1 MMAEIEKKWAACIV
15 YYQDQESLG
24 NLLDSLQ
31 SQTLKPTNVFIA
43 DNNSNQ
49 SPLVGNFSFPVTITK
64 LIENKGFAA
73 GANTAIRNAIKDNFE
88 YLMLLSQDV
97 LLSSDSAEKLINQ
110 QLITKGITF
119 PTMMNRNTNKVFSK
133 GGVVNKFWGSITL
146 STKKPLSDPDWADGS
161 CLFFSKEVF
170 EKVNGLFDK
179 FFMYFEDVD
188 FCLRAKKSGFRINH
202 VDTLVSQTPKGP
214 NSFLRSK
221 NSVMLARRT
230 GSILLK
236 SSVTKRNLIG
246 AGLLLARFKPR
257 EAANR
262 VKGIIQGWVAEI
274 E

>member
-15 YYQDQESLG
+15 YYQDQESLS
-24 NLLDSLQ
+24 NLLDCLQ
-31 SQTLKPTNVFIA
+31 SQSLKPTAVFIA

-49 SPLVGNFSFPVTITK
+49 SPVLGNFSFPVTITK
-64 LIENKGFAA
+64 LPENRGFAA
-73 GANTAIRNAIKDNFE
+73 GANTAIRNAIKDDFE

-110 QLITKGITF
+110 QLITKGISF

-133 GGVVNKFWGSITL
+133 GGAVNKFLGSMTL
-146 STKKPLSDPDWADGS
+146 STKKSLSNPDWADGS
-161 CLFFSKEVF
+161 CLVFNMEVF
-170 EKVNGLFDK
+170 EKVNGLFEK

-214 NSFLRSK
+214 NPILRSK

-230 GSILLK
+230 GSILFK
-236 SSVTKRNLIG
+236 SSVTKRNLLG

>member
-31 SQTLKPTNVFIA
+31 SQSLKPTAVFIA

-49 SPLVGNFSFPVTITK
+49 SPVLGNYSFPVTITK
-64 LIENKGFAA
+64 LTENKGFAA
-73 GANTAIRNAIKDNFE
+73 GANTALRNAIKNYFE

-133 GGVVNKFWGSITL
+133 GGAVNKFLGSITL

-170 EKVNGLFDK
+170 EKVNGLFEK

-214 NSFLRSK
+214 NPLLRSK

-236 SSVTKRNLIG
+236 SSVTKRNLLG

-262 VKGIIQGWVAEI
+262 LKGIIQGWVAEI

>member
-15 YYQDQESLG
+15 YYQDQESLS

-31 SQTLKPTNVFIA
+31 SQSLKPTAVFIA

-49 SPLVGNFSFPVTITK
+49 SPVLGNYSFPVTITK
-64 LIENKGFAA
+64 LTENKGFAA
-73 GANTAIRNAIKDNFE
+73 GANTALRNAIKNDFE

-146 STKKPLSDPDWADGS
+146 STNKSLSDADWADGS

-170 EKVNGLFDK
+170 EKVNGLFEK

-188 FCLRAKKSGFRINH
+188 FCLRAKKSGFSINH
-202 VDTLVSQTPKGP
+202 VDTLVSQTPNGP
-214 NSFLRSK
+214 NPLLRSK

-230 GSILLK
+230 GSILFK
-236 SSVTKRNLIG
+236 SSVTKRNLFG
-246 AGLLLARFKPR
+246 AGLILARFKPR

-262 VKGIIQGWVAEI
+262 LKGIIQGWVAEI

>member
-15 YYQDQESLG
+15 YYQDQESLS

-31 SQTLKPTNVFIA
+31 SQSLKPTAVFIA

-49 SPLVGNFSFPVTITK
+49 SPVLGNFSFPVTITK
-64 LIENKGFAA
+64 LPENRGFAA
-73 GANTAIRNAIKDNFE
+73 GANTAIRNAIKDGFE

-97 LLSSDSAEKLINQ
+97 LLSNDSAEKLIHQ

-146 STKKPLSDPDWADGS
+146 STKKPLLNPDWADGS

-170 EKVNGLFDK
+170 EKVNGLFEK

-202 VDTLVSQTPKGP
+202 AETLVSQTPKGP
-214 NSFLRSK
+214 NPLLRSK

-230 GSILLK
+230 GSILFK
-236 SSVTKRNLIG
+236 SSVTKRNLLG
-246 AGLLLARFKPR
+246 AGLLLARFKPQ

>member
-1 MMAEIEKKWAACIV
+1 
-15 YYQDQESLG
+15 
-24 NLLDSLQ
+24 
-31 SQTLKPTNVFIA
+31 
-43 DNNSNQ
+43 
-49 SPLVGNFSFPVTITK
+49 
-64 LIENKGFAA
+64 
-73 GANTAIRNAIKDNFE
+73 
-88 YLMLLSQDV
+88 MLLSQDV

-133 GGVVNKFWGSITL
+133 GGVVNKFWGNINL

-161 CLFFSKEVF
+161 CLVFNKEVF
-170 EKVNGLFDK
+170 EKINGLFEK

-188 FCLRAKKSGFRINH
+188 FCLRAKKGGFRINH
-202 VDTLVSQTPKGP
+202 VDTLVSQSPKGP

-236 SSVTKRNLIG
+236 SSVTKRNLLG
-246 AGLLLARFKPR
+246 AGLLLARFR
-257 EAANR
+257 FRDSINR
-262 VKGIIQGWVAEI
+262 VKGIFQGWVADI

>member
-15 YYQDQESLG
+15 YYQDQESLS
-24 NLLDSLQ
+24 NLLESLQ
-31 SQTLKPTNVFIA
+31 SQSLKPTAVFIA

-49 SPLVGNFSFPVTITK
+49 SPALGNFSFPVTITK
-64 LIENKGFAA
+64 LTENKGFAA
-73 GANTAIRNAIKDNFE
+73 GANTAIRNAIKDDFE
-88 YLMLLSQDV
+88 SLILLSQDV

-119 PTMMNRNTNKVFSK
+119 PTMTNRNTNKVFSK
-133 GGVVNKFWGSITL
+133 GGIVNKFSGSITL

-161 CLFFSKEVF
+161 CLVFSKEVF
-170 EKVNGLFDK
+170 EKVNGLFEK

-188 FCLRAKKSGFRINH
+188 FCLRAKKSGFGINH

-214 NSFLRSK
+214 SPFLRSK

-236 SSVTKRNLIG
+236 SSVTKRNLFG

-257 EAANR
+257 EAIMR